1 MALSDHKITDAAIAE
16 KGVVAAPDQLSGSAR
31 TNKMLFDRLIRE
43 AVKAD
48 YNGLIDALMAATGAG
63 EIGAAVD
70 GLSGATIQAIL
81 NSVKTELDSK
91 ISSAVTEAAL
101 TLKSDKAVTNK
112 HIKSVELDEATG
124 TFTFTRENGTKIV
137 IDTALEKVAVN
148 FTYDEDSQS
157 LLLTL
162 ADGSTETVS
171 LAAFVT
177 TTEFDDSSTIEWSVS
192 GSKVKAAVKDG
203 SITDTMLSSALKAM
217 LLGYVN
223 RAATSATNAASS
235 ERNAASSAA
244 TANSAKYSAESA
256 AKDAARSQSA
266 VKWSENN
273 AKLSETKAS
282 TYASS
287 AAESIKHAPRINTD
301 GKWELW
307 SAMKNAYVAT
317 EYTAIGTNGT
327 TPTIGANGNW
337 YLGET
342 DTGLPS
348 RGEQGPGAEVYYID
362 LEGSYPNYTCPV
374 EMAGIKA
381 AYEAGKVLECRCAMG
396 VYTATLP
403 LFVPMPSANT
413 WIFSGSGALTAMNF
427 PAQSLTIAI
436 VNGAVQASNTRLVT
450 KDDIASPSQLGVVK
464 PAAKK
469 TDAMTRSIG
478 VDDSGRLYTEPA
490 AWYVNITGT
499 LDEPIGD
506 KTPAEIYQAYTE
518 GYAVYVVVQMTN
530 LYSGMPF
537 TLPLVAIVPASGSY
551 LVCFS
556 TLAEPHR
563 DEAGIIE
570 ITVTWNQRWYLFTSK
585 IASTDDI
592 PTTLKNPHALTITC
606 GSNSVNYDGSEA
618 KTIDIPAG
626 VGDDTPDY
634 VLTAADALAKKVVNH
649 IGADNIVFAVMAD
662 AHLGYYTDTGNAAGK
677 QAGQALKRLNERC
690 ALDFVAHVGDY
701 TTGAYNTTVESAMR
715 DMADYQLLIGSKFPG
730 RQAWCVGNH
739 DDAPYQATANRMSQT
754 QVYAAISR
762 KNLASNGYV
771 PGNTA
776 YGYMDFPA
784 LRLRLIYLDTHDRR
798 SWGSAQVGAGA
809 NCDFL
814 NVENISAAQLQWL
827 ADHALDFS
835 GVDDPS
841 KWSILVFSHAVLSTS
856 GTYTDPSGTA
866 HPCNTA
872 NAATLL
878 KAYATKKSGSIT
890 HGGVTVNY
898 NFTTVTPAGII
909 GCIHGHE
916 HRYANEIVGG
926 AFLSICCP
934 NILNGRE
941 RVSADGNTYTKTAGT
956 ANGTSFCVFSVNRA
970 DKKIYVDHYGPGI
983 DREFNYTVIDPSAPS
998 YTNLLPSATDA
1009 DGSIYNGVGWEKG
1022 YRLGSDGAPSAQ
1034 NDSYL
1039 TGFIPVKFGDVVHL
1053 KNVKWQNGV
1062 TTGLNSGNQRVSF
1075 YSADKVHLGQSNAVG
1090 LGGMLSGVKDDNN
1103 IWTQF
1108 TVRSWSGVDVGS
1120 AAYFRLNC
1128 AEISGDS
1135 IITVNEEIT

>member
-1 MALSDHKITDAAIAE
+1 MQITQSIDLNLSIDGIPPQLHMPQGDGGRIISASLWDGATIYSPPDGTLCMLRFRKPDGTGGLYDTVEDGTKISLANNVATIPVALQVLAVGGPVHCQVELYAPAAEGELLSANRLATFAFLLFVAPSVYPDAEIISGDYINIVSEAL
-16 KGVVAAPDQLSGSAR
+16 KAALD
-31 TNKMLFDRLIRE
+31 E
-43 AVKAD
+43 V
-48 YNGLIDALMAATGAG
+48 
-63 EIGAAVD
+63 VD
-70 GLSGATIQAIL
+70 GLNEHQ
-81 NSVKTELDSK
+81 
-91 ISSAVTEAAL
+91 
-101 TLKSDKAVTNK
+101 
-112 HIKSVELDEATG
+112 
-124 TFTFTRENGTKIV
+124 
-137 IDTALEKVAVN
+137 
-148 FTYDEDSQS
+148 
-157 LLLTL
+157 
-162 ADGSTETVS
+162 
-171 LAAFVT
+171 
-177 TTEFDDSSTIEWSVS
+177 
-192 GSKVKAAVKDG
+192 
-203 SITDTMLSSALKAM
+203 
-217 LLGYVN
+217 
-223 RAATSATNAASS
+223 
-235 ERNAASSAA
+235 
-244 TANSAKYSAESA
+244 
-256 AKDAARSQSA
+256 
-266 VKWSENN
+266 
-273 AKLSETKAS
+273 
-282 TYASS
+282 
-287 AAESIKHAPRINTD
+287 PRINAD

-307 SAMKNAYVAT
+307 DATKNAYVAT
-317 EYTAIGTNGT
+317 EYTAIGKDGTRGRGWYQHNVGTSLVQAVVWDGSLIAPKWGKGDWLYNPDNGNVGLCT
-327 TPTIGANGNW
+327 SRTDNADGSGRADINYKGTLKGTDGITPTIGANGNW

-348 RGEQGPGAEVYYID
+348 RGEQGPGAEVFYID
-362 LEGSYPNYTCPV
+362 LEGSYPHYTCPV
-374 EMAGIKA
+374 AMADIKA
-381 AYEAGKVLECRCAMG
+381 AYEAGNVLTCRCAMG
-396 VYTATLP
+396 RYTATLP
-403 LFVPMPSANT
+403 LFTPMPSANT
-413 WIFSGSGALTAMNF
+413 WIFSGSGALAAMNF

-436 VNGAVQASNTRLVT
+436 VNGAVQASNTKLISE
-450 KDDIASPSQLGVVK
+450 DDIASPTQPGLVHPV
-464 PAAKK
+464 AK

-478 VDDSGRLYTEPA
+478 VDSGGVLYSEPA

-499 LDEPIGD
+499 LDAPIGD

-518 GYAVYVVVQMTN
+518 GYAVYAVVQMAS

-537 TLPLVAIVPASGSY
+537 ILPLVAIVPVGDSY
-551 LVCFS
+551 KVAFS
-556 TLAEPHR
+556 TLAEAHLGG
-563 DEAGIIE
+563 EGIVE
-570 ITVTWNQRWYLFTSK
+570 ITVTWNRRWYLFILE

-592 PTTLKNPHALTITC
+592 PTTLKNPRALTINS
-606 GSNSVNYDGSEA
+606 GSNSVTYDGSEE
-618 KTIDIPAG
+618 KTINIPAG

-649 IGADNIVFAVMAD
+649 IGSDNIVFAVMAD

-715 DMADYQLLIGSKFPG
+715 DMADYQLLIGSKVPG

-771 PGNTA
+771 PDNAA
-776 YGYMDFPA
+776 YGYMDFPGM
-784 LRLRLIYLDTHDRR
+784 RLRLIYLDTHDRR
-798 SWGSAQVGAGA
+798 SWGSAQVGAGE
-809 NCDFL
+809 NCAFL

-827 ADHALDFS
+827 ADHALNFS

-856 GTYTDPSGTA
+856 GTYTDPGGTV

-898 NFTTVTPAGII
+898 NFTAVTPAGII

-934 NILNGRE
+934 NIMNGRE

-956 ANGTSFCVFSVNRA
+956 ANGTSFCVFSINRA
-970 DKKIYVDHYGPGI
+970 DKKIYVDHYGPGV
-983 DREFNYTVIDPSAPS
+983 DRVFDYTVIDPSAPS
-998 YTNLLPSATDA
+998 YTNLLPSAIDT

-1022 YRLGSDGAPSAQ
+1022 YRLGSDGAPSGQ

-1062 TTGLNSGNQRVSF
+1062 TTGLNSGNQRVAF
-1075 YSADKVHLGQSNAVG
+1075 YDANKVHLGQAGAIG
-1090 LGGMLSGVKDDNN
+1090 LGGMLSGVKDENG

-1108 TVRSWSGVDVGS
+1108 TVKNWTGVDLGS

>member
-43 AVKAD
+43 AVKKD

-81 NSVKTELDSK
+81 NSVKTALDSK
-91 ISSAVTEAAL
+91 ISSAATEAAL
-101 TLKSDKAVTNK
+101 ALKSDKDVTNK

-148 FTYDEDSQS
+148 FTYDKDSQS

-203 SITDTMLSSALKAM
+203 SITDTMLSSALKTM

-223 RAATSATNAASS
+223 RAAASATNAASS
-235 ERNAASSAA
+235 EKNAGSYAA
-244 TANSAKYSAESA
+244 TANGAKYSAESA
-256 AKDAARSQSA
+256 AEEAANSQGA
-266 VKWSENN
+266 AKQSENN
-273 AKLSETKAS
+273 ARLSETKAS

-287 AAESIKHAPRINTD
+287 AAESIKHAPRINAS

-307 SAMKNAYVAT
+307 DATKNTYVAT
-317 EYTAIGTNGT
+317 EYTAIGKDGTRGRGWYQHNVGTLLVQAVVWDGSIIAPKWGKGDWLYNPDNGNVGICT
-327 TPTIGANGNW
+327 SRTDNADGSGHADITYTGTLKGADGITPTIGANGNW
-337 YLGET
+337 YIGDD
-342 DTGLPS
+342 DTGKPS
-348 RGEQGPGAEVYYID
+348 RGEQGPGAEVFYID
-362 LEGSYPNYTCPV
+362 LEGNYPDYTCPV
-374 EMAGIKA
+374 AMADIKA
-381 AYEAGKVLECRCAMG
+381 AYEAGNVLTCRCAMG
-396 VYTATLP
+396 PYTATLP
-403 LFVPMPSANT
+403 LFIPMPSAST
-413 WIFSGSGALTAMNF
+413 WIFSGSGALTAMDF
-427 PAQSLTIAI
+427 DAQSLTIAI
-436 VNGAVQASNTRLVT
+436 VNGNVQASRTFL
-450 KDDIASPSQLGVVK
+450 
-464 PAAKK
+464 AKK
-469 TDAMTRSIG
+469 G
-478 VDDSGRLYTEPA
+478 
-490 AWYVNITGT
+490 
-499 LDEPIGD
+499 
-506 KTPAEIYQAYTE
+506 
-518 GYAVYVVVQMTN
+518 
-530 LYSGMPF
+530 
-537 TLPLVAIVPASGSY
+537 
-551 LVCFS
+551 
-556 TLAEPHR
+556 
-563 DEAGIIE
+563 
-570 ITVTWNQRWYLFTSK
+570 
-585 IASTDDI
+585 DI
-592 PTTLKNPHALTITC
+592 PDKLPNPYALTITS
-606 GSNSVNYDGSEA
+606 GSNSVTYDGSEA
-618 KTIDIPAG
+618 ETIDIPAG
-626 VGDDTPDY
+626 VSDDTPDY

-662 AHLGYYTDTGNAAGK
+662 AHLGCYTDTGNAAGK

-715 DMADYQLLIGSKFPG
+715 DMADYQLLIGSKFSA

-771 PGNTA
+771 PGDAA

-798 SWGSAQVGAGA
+798 SWGSAQVGAGE
-809 NCDFL
+809 NCTFL

-827 ADHALDFS
+827 ADHALNFS

-841 KWSILVFSHAVLSTS
+841 KWSILIFSHAVLGTS
-856 GTYTDPSGTA
+856 GTYTDPSGTV

-898 NFTTVTPAGII
+898 NFTAVTPAGII

-916 HRYANEIVGG
+916 HRYANETVGG

-934 NILNGRE
+934 NIMNGRE

-956 ANGTSFCVFSVNRA
+956 ANGTSFCVFSINRA
-970 DKKIYVDHYGPGI
+970 DKKIYVDHYGPGV
-983 DREFNYTVIDPSAPS
+983 DRVFDYTVIDPSAPS
-998 YTNLLPSATDA
+998 YTNLLPSATDT

-1062 TTGLNSGNQRVSF
+1062 TTGLNSGNQRISF
-1075 YSADKVHLGQSNAVG
+1075 YSADKVHLGQANAIG

-1108 TVRSWSGVDVGS
+1108 TVKNWSGVDLGS

>member
-1 MALSDHKITDAAIAE
+1 MQITQSIDLNLSMDGIPPQLHMPQGDGGRIISASLWDGAAIYSPPDGTMCMLRFRKPDGTGGLYDTAE
-16 KGVVAAPDQLSGSAR
+16 DGTKINLANNVATIPVALQVLAVGGPVRCQVELYAPAAEGELLSANR
-31 TNKMLFDRLIRE
+31 LATFAFILFVAPSVYPDAEIISGDYINIVSE
-43 AVKAD
+43 ALKA
-48 YNGLIDALMAATGAG
+48 ALD
-63 EIGAAVD
+63 EVVD
-70 GLSGATIQAIL
+70 GLNEHQ
-81 NSVKTELDSK
+81 
-91 ISSAVTEAAL
+91 
-101 TLKSDKAVTNK
+101 
-112 HIKSVELDEATG
+112 
-124 TFTFTRENGTKIV
+124 
-137 IDTALEKVAVN
+137 
-148 FTYDEDSQS
+148 
-157 LLLTL
+157 
-162 ADGSTETVS
+162 
-171 LAAFVT
+171 
-177 TTEFDDSSTIEWSVS
+177 
-192 GSKVKAAVKDG
+192 
-203 SITDTMLSSALKAM
+203 
-217 LLGYVN
+217 
-223 RAATSATNAASS
+223 
-235 ERNAASSAA
+235 
-244 TANSAKYSAESA
+244 
-256 AKDAARSQSA
+256 
-266 VKWSENN
+266 
-273 AKLSETKAS
+273 
-282 TYASS
+282 
-287 AAESIKHAPRINTD
+287 PRINAD

-307 SAMKNAYVAT
+307 DATKNAYVAT
-317 EYTAIGTNGT
+317 EYTAIGEDGARGLGWYQFVVTTSNQQIYSWTGWPSGPKWGEGDWLYDPYNGNVGICT
-327 TPTIGANGNW
+327 SRTDNADGSGSANITYKGTLKGADGITPTIGANGNW
-337 YLGET
+337 FLGET

-348 RGEQGPGAEVYYID
+348 RGEQGPGAEVFYID
-362 LEGSYPNYTCPV
+362 LEGSYPDYTCPV
-374 EMAGIKA
+374 AMADIKA
-381 AYEAGKVLECRCAMG
+381 AYEAGNVLTCRCVMG
-396 VYTATLP
+396 QFTATLP

-413 WIFSGSGALTAMNF
+413 WIFSGAGALTAMDF
-427 PAQSLTIAI
+427 DAQSLTIA
-436 VNGAVQASNTRLVT
+436 VTGDGVLASNTRL
-450 KDDIASPSQLGVVK
+450 
-464 PAAKK
+464 AKK
-469 TDAMTRSIG
+469 G
-478 VDDSGRLYTEPA
+478 
-490 AWYVNITGT
+490 
-499 LDEPIGD
+499 
-506 KTPAEIYQAYTE
+506 
-518 GYAVYVVVQMTN
+518 
-530 LYSGMPF
+530 
-537 TLPLVAIVPASGSY
+537 
-551 LVCFS
+551 
-556 TLAEPHR
+556 
-563 DEAGIIE
+563 
-570 ITVTWNQRWYLFTSK
+570 
-585 IASTDDI
+585 DI
-592 PTTLKNPHALTITC
+592 PFIPSALPNPYALTITS
-606 GSNSVNYDGSEA
+606 GSNSVTYDGSEA
-618 KTIDIPAG
+618 KNIDIPAG

-634 VLTAADALAKKVVNH
+634 VLTAADALAKKAVNH

-730 RQAWCVGNH
+730 RQTWCVGNH

-771 PGNTA
+771 PDNAA

-798 SWGSAQVGAGA
+798 SWGSAQVGAGE
-809 NCDFL
+809 NCTFL

-827 ADHALDFS
+827 ADHALNFS

-841 KWSILVFSHAVLSTS
+841 KWSILVLSHAVLATS
-856 GTYTDPSGTA
+856 GTYTDPSGTV

-898 NFTTVTPAGII
+898 NFTAVTPAGII

-934 NILNGRE
+934 NIMNGRE

-956 ANGTSFCVFSVNRA
+956 ANGTSFCVFSINRA

-983 DREFNYTVIDPSAPS
+983 DREFDYTVIDPSAPS
-998 YTNLLPSATDA
+998 YTNLLPSATDT

-1022 YRLGSDGAPSAQ
+1022 YRLGSDGAPTGQ

-1075 YSADKVHLGQSNAVG
+1075 YDANKIHLGQTNAIG
-1090 LGGMLSGVKDDNN
+1090 LGGTLSGVKDDNN

-1108 TVRSWSGVDVGS
+1108 TVKNFSGVTLDN

>member
-43 AVKAD
+43 AVKAH

-192 GSKVKAAVKDG
+192 GRKVKAAVKDG
-203 SITDTMLSSALKAM
+203 SITDTMLSSALKTM

-235 ERNAASSAA
+235 ERNAASYAA
-244 TANSAKYSAESA
+244 TANGAKYSAESA
-256 AKDAARSQSA
+256 ATDAARSRSA
-266 VKWSENN
+266 ARQSENN
-273 AKLSETKAS
+273 ARSSETKAS

-307 SAMKNAYVAT
+307 SATKNAYVAT
-317 EYTAIGTNGT
+317 EYTAIGKDGAAGT
-327 TPTIGANGNW
+327 DGITPTIGANGNW

-342 DTGLPS
+342 DTSLPS

-362 LEGSYPNYTCPV
+362 LEGDYPDYTCSV
-374 EMAGIKA
+374 AMADIKA
-381 AYEAGKVLECRCAMG
+381 AYEAGNVLTCRCALGM
-396 VYTATLP
+396 YTATLP

-413 WIFSGSGALTAMNF
+413 WIFSGSGALPTMDF
-427 PAQSLTIAI
+427 DAQSLTVAI
-436 VNGAVQASNTRLVT
+436 VNGDVQASNTRLAT
-450 KDDIASPSQLGVVK
+450 KG
-464 PAAKK
+464 
-469 TDAMTRSIG
+469 
-478 VDDSGRLYTEPA
+478 
-490 AWYVNITGT
+490 
-499 LDEPIGD
+499 
-506 KTPAEIYQAYTE
+506 
-518 GYAVYVVVQMTN
+518 
-530 LYSGMPF
+530 
-537 TLPLVAIVPASGSY
+537 
-551 LVCFS
+551 
-556 TLAEPHR
+556 
-563 DEAGIIE
+563 
-570 ITVTWNQRWYLFTSK
+570 
-585 IASTDDI
+585 DI
-592 PTTLKNPHALTITC
+592 PFIPRALPNPYALTITS
-606 GSNSVNYDGSEA
+606 GSNSVTYDGSEA
-618 KTIDIPAG
+618 ETIDIPAG
-626 VGDDTPDY
+626 VSDDTPDY

-649 IGADNIVFAVMAD
+649 IGADNVVFAVMAD

-771 PGNTA
+771 PGDAA
-776 YGYMDFPA
+776 YGYMDFPG

-798 SWGSAQVGAGA
+798 SWGSAQVGAGE
-809 NCDFL
+809 NCTFL

-827 ADHALDFS
+827 ADHALNFS

-841 KWSILVFSHAVLSTS
+841 KWSFLIFSHAVLGTS
-856 GTYTDPSGTA
+856 GTYTDPSGTV

-898 NFTTVTPAGII
+898 NFTAVTPAGII

-934 NILNGRE
+934 NIMNGRE

-956 ANGTSFCVFSVNRA
+956 ANGTSFCVFSINRA
-970 DKKIYVDHYGPGI
+970 DKKIYVDHYGPGV
-983 DREFNYTVIDPSAPS
+983 DRVFDYTVIDPSAPS
-998 YTNLLPSATDA
+998 YTNLLPSAIDT
-1009 DGSIYNGVGWEKG
+1009 DGSVYNGVGWEKG
-1022 YRLGSDGAPSAQ
+1022 YRLGSDGAPSGQ

-1039 TGFIPVKFGDVVHL
+1039 TGFIPVKMGDVVHL

-1062 TTGLNSGNQRVSF
+1062 TTGLSSSNQRVSF
-1075 YSADKVHLGQSNAVG
+1075 YDANKAHLGQTNAVG
-1090 LGGMLSGVKDDNN
+1090 LGGTLLGVKDDNN

-1108 TVRSWSGVDVGS
+1108 TVRSFSGVTLDN

>member
-43 AVKAD
+43 AVKAH

-137 IDTALEKVAVN
+137 IGTALEKVAVN

-192 GSKVKAAVKDG
+192 GRKVKAAVKDG
-203 SITDTMLSSALKAM
+203 SITDTMLSSALKTM

-235 ERNAASSAA
+235 ERNAASYAA
-244 TANSAKYSAESA
+244 TANGAKYSAESA
-256 AKDAARSQSA
+256 ATDAARSRSA
-266 VKWSENN
+266 ARQSENN
-273 AKLSETKAS
+273 ARSSETKAS

-307 SAMKNAYVAT
+307 SATKNAYVAT
-317 EYTAIGTNGT
+317 EYTAIGKDGAAGT
-327 TPTIGANGNW
+327 DGITPTIGANGNW

-362 LEGSYPNYTCPV
+362 LEGDYPDYTCSV
-374 EMAGIKA
+374 AMADIKA
-381 AYEAGKVLECRCAMG
+381 AYEAGNVLTCRCALGM
-396 VYTATLP
+396 YTATLP

-413 WIFSGSGALTAMNF
+413 WIFSGSGALPTMDF
-427 PAQSLTIAI
+427 DAQSLTVAI
-436 VNGAVQASNTRLVT
+436 VNGDVQASNTRLAT
-450 KDDIASPSQLGVVK
+450 KG
-464 PAAKK
+464 
-469 TDAMTRSIG
+469 
-478 VDDSGRLYTEPA
+478 
-490 AWYVNITGT
+490 
-499 LDEPIGD
+499 
-506 KTPAEIYQAYTE
+506 
-518 GYAVYVVVQMTN
+518 
-530 LYSGMPF
+530 
-537 TLPLVAIVPASGSY
+537 
-551 LVCFS
+551 
-556 TLAEPHR
+556 
-563 DEAGIIE
+563 
-570 ITVTWNQRWYLFTSK
+570 
-585 IASTDDI
+585 DI
-592 PTTLKNPHALTITC
+592 PFIPRALPNPYALTITS
-606 GSNSVNYDGSEA
+606 GSNSVTYDGSEA
-618 KTIDIPAG
+618 ETIDIPAG
-626 VGDDTPDY
+626 VSDDTPDY

-649 IGADNIVFAVMAD
+649 IGADNVVFAVMAD

-771 PGNTA
+771 PGDAA
-776 YGYMDFPA
+776 YGYMDFPG

-798 SWGSAQVGAGA
+798 SWGSAQVGAGE
-809 NCDFL
+809 NCTFL

-827 ADHALDFS
+827 ADHALNFS

-841 KWSILVFSHAVLSTS
+841 KWSFLIFSHAVLGTS
-856 GTYTDPSGTA
+856 GTYTDPSGTV

-898 NFTTVTPAGII
+898 NFTAVTPAGII

-934 NILNGRE
+934 NIMNGRE

-956 ANGTSFCVFSVNRA
+956 ANGTSFCVFSINRA
-970 DKKIYVDHYGPGI
+970 DKKIYVDHYGPGV
-983 DREFNYTVIDPSAPS
+983 DRVFDYTVIDPSAPS
-998 YTNLLPSATDA
+998 YTNLLPSAIDT
-1009 DGSIYNGVGWEKG
+1009 DGSVYNGVGWEKG
-1022 YRLGSDGAPSAQ
+1022 YRLGSDGAPSGQ

-1039 TGFIPVKFGDVVHL
+1039 TGFIPVKMGDVVHL

-1062 TTGLNSGNQRVSF
+1062 TTGLSSSNQRVSF
-1075 YSADKVHLGQSNAVG
+1075 YDANKAHLGQTNAVG
-1090 LGGMLSGVKDDNN
+1090 LGGTLLGVKDDNN

-1108 TVRSWSGVDVGS
+1108 TVRSFSGVTLDN

>member
-1 MALSDHKITDAAIAE
+1 MQLTQSINLNLSIDGIPPRLHMPQGDSNTRAIVAVLWDGAQPCNIPTDAAVMVRFR
-16 KGVVAAPDQLSGSAR
+16 KPDG
-31 TNKMLFDRLIRE
+31 TG
-43 AVKAD
+43 
-48 YNGLIDALMAATGAG
+48 GLY
-63 EIGAAVD
+63 
-70 GLSGATIQAIL
+70 
-81 NSVKTELDSK
+81 
-91 ISSAVTEAAL
+91 
-101 TLKSDKAVTNK
+101 
-112 HIKSVELDEATG
+112 
-124 TFTFTRENGTKIV
+124 
-137 IDTALEKVAVN
+137 DT
-148 FTYDEDSQS
+148 
-157 LLLTL
+157 
-162 ADGSTETVS
+162 TET
-171 LAAFVT
+171 
-177 TTEFDDSSTIEWSVS
+177 
-192 GSKVKAAVKDG
+192 GSKVTFSGNTVTVPVATQMLAVPGIVMAEINIYAPGSYAPINSRGDVNGDGVVTQDDLEMLARHLSGTQPLEDASNADANGDGVIDAKDLTYMSQRLDKAAKQLSSFAFALCVTPCVYPDA
-203 SITDTMLSSALKAM
+203 SIISSDYYNILSVDIAKVLTIATYPPIIGENGNWFFWDTSAKKYTDTGK
-217 LLGYVN
+217 
-223 RAATSATNAASS
+223 TSKGA
-235 ERNAASSAA
+235 
-244 TANSAKYSAESA
+244 
-256 AKDAARSQSA
+256 D
-266 VKWSENN
+266 
-273 AKLSETKAS
+273 
-282 TYASS
+282 
-287 AAESIKHAPRINTD
+287 
-301 GKWELW
+301 
-307 SAMKNAYVAT
+307 
-317 EYTAIGTNGT
+317 GT
-327 TPTIGANGNW
+327 TPHIGANGNW

-348 RGEQGPGAEVYYID
+348 RGEQGPGAEVFYVD
-362 LEGSYPNYTCPV
+362 LEGSYPDYTCPV
-374 EMAGIKA
+374 AMADIKA

-396 VYTATLP
+396 RYTATLP

-413 WIFSGSGALTAMNF
+413 WIFSGSGALAAMNF

-436 VNGAVQASNTRLVT
+436 VNGAVQASNTQLATEEV
-450 KDDIASPSQLGVVK
+450 ASPTHLGLVQPV
-464 PAAKK
+464 AK

-478 VDDSGRLYTEPA
+478 VDDNGVLYSEPA

-499 LDEPIGD
+499 LDAPIGD

-518 GYAVYVVVQMTN
+518 GYAVYAVVQMTN

-537 TLPLVAIVPASGSY
+537 MLPLVAIVSASGSY

-563 DEAGIIE
+563 DGTGIIE
-570 ITVTWNQRWYLFTSK
+570 ITVTWNQQWYLFTSK

-592 PTTLKNPHALTITC
+592 PTALKNPNALTITC
-606 GSNSVNYDGSEA
+606 GSTTVTYDGSEA

-771 PGNTA
+771 PGNAA

-798 SWGSAQVGAGA
+798 SWGSAQVGAGE
-809 NCDFL
+809 NCAFL

-827 ADHALDFS
+827 ADHALNFS

-856 GTYTDPSGTA
+856 GTYTDPGGTV

-898 NFTTVTPAGII
+898 NFTAVTPAGII

-916 HRYANEIVGG
+916 HRYANETVGG

-934 NILNGRE
+934 NIMNGRE

-956 ANGTSFCVFSVNRA
+956 ANGTSFCVFSINRA
-970 DKKIYVDHYGPGI
+970 DKKIYVDHYGPGV
-983 DREFNYTVIDPSAPS
+983 DRVFDYTVIDPSAPS
-998 YTNLLPSATDA
+998 YTNLLPSAIDT

-1022 YRLGSDGAPSAQ
+1022 YRLGSDGAPSGQ

-1062 TTGLNSGNQRVSF
+1062 TTGLNSGNQRISF
-1075 YSADKVHLGQSNAVG
+1075 YSADKAHLAQTNAIG
-1090 LGGMLSGVKDDNN
+1090 LGGTLSGVKDENG

-1108 TVRSWSGVDVGS
+1108 TVKNWSGVDLGN

-1135 IITVNEEIT
+1135 IITANEEIT